1 MTNLQLEKA
10 IENLE
15 QYKLLR
21 EKFNEL
27 TREVKGDAWVFTG
40 VLQTMI
46 ENQVQMANQIVM
58 TAQFTENFMEAK
70 ARAEAS
76 QKAQE
81 GKAE

>member
-70 ARAEAS
+70 ARAS

-81 GKAE
+81 DKAE